1 MRTLRPPS
9 RTILLLL
16 LLVACS
22 DRHATRPDRTAAQ
35 QAAGALGQLSD
46 AAIPQDAPVPPAE
59 MMISGSALACFGEG
73 CIPSDIASITVPGAA
88 FAYFGRSGDDFLT
101 RTANGVAGANGD
113 ANGTFGQI
121 TVTTV
126 AGFAP
131 VSIPFTLQLTFS
143 TPAADPVTVTGT
155 VRGSLGPA
163 VSGVFPRGAVILT
176 FDDKKMVG
184 GQTLKIDFVDPAGIP
199 RRMELTLPSVLIPA
213 DATSMIIGGFFEIR

>member
-1 MRTLRPPS
+1 MRTLLPPS
-9 RTILLLL
+9 RTILFL

-22 DRHATRPDRTAAQ
+22 DQHATRPDRTAAQ
-35 QAAGALGQLSD
+35 QPAGSVGQLSEV
-46 AAIPQDAPVPPAE
+46 AIPQDAPTPPAE
-59 MMISGSALACFGEG
+59 MLIGGSALACFGEG
-73 CIPSDIASITVPGAA
+73 CTPSDIATISVAGAG

-113 ANGTFGQI
+113 ANGAFGEI

-126 AGFAP
+126 TGFAP

-155 VRGSLGPA
+155 VRGSLGPP
-163 VSGVFPRGAVILT
+163 VSGAFPRGAVILT
-176 FDDKKMVG
+176 FDDKKIVG
-184 GQTLKIDFVDPAGIP
+184 GETLKINFVDQAGIP
-199 RRMELTLPSVLIPA
+199 RRLEVTLPSVLIPA